1 MYLIAL
7 NSNQS
12 LFIIKNLGLQ
22 NDLVLKNAGSSEIN
36 VVQIS
41 LKKTLP
47 TCQLCLARIPENGDI
62 IYLDILSS
70 YHYWISK
77 SIRPYENNKSKT

>member
-41 LKKTLP
+41 LKKNTTYMSVMSS
-47 TCQLCLARIPENGDI
+47 TCPRKWRY
-62 IYLDILSS
+62 YLS
-70 YHYWISK
+70 
-77 SIRPYENNKSKT
+77 

>member
-36 VVQIS
+36 VVQIN
-41 LKKTLP
+41 LKKKTLP
-47 TCQLCLARIPENGDI
+47 TCQLCLAHVLENGDI
-62 IYLDILSS
+62 IYLNILSS
-70 YHYWISK
+70 Y
-77 SIRPYENNKSKT
+77 